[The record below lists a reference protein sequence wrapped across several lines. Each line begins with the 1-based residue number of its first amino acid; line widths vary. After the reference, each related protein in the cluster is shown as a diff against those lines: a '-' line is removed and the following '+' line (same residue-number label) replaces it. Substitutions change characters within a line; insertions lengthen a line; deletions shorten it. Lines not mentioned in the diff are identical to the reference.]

1 MTLQVVFQQPAFSVN
16 APLSGHARA
25 SEAVA
30 AGASGSLTAQDGE
43 IAIVTNM
50 GTTALYFAFGST
62 PNASATAATAATSAR
77 HGIGPG
83 NTLGIVV
90 NVGDKF
96 AAASS

>member
-30 AGASGSLTAQDGE
+30 AGAS
-43 IAIVTNM
+43 
-50 GTTALYFAFGST
+50 
-62 PNASATAATAATSAR
+62 AR